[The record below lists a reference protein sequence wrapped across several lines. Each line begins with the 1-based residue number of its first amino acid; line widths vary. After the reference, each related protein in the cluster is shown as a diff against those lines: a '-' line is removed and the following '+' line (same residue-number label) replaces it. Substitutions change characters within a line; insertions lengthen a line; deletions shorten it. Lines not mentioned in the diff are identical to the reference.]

1 VEYRVDD
8 FYRTLVERSPM
19 MITVVGADGTPL
31 WSSPAARPVLASG
44 AALDTLREALDVGF
58 EGPVELR
65 LTDADGRTR
74 VLSLVAQDLRNDP
87 AVRGTAFFGTDVTRA
102 RAAELR
108 ERVDAARMT
117 ALIESLHVG
126 VLLQDEQQRV
136 VLANSAFVEL
146 FALGLSASGFTHA
159 FADQEAAAERIAD
172 TVRRGRP
179 TVGDEIVLAD
189 GRILERDYVPV
200 TLDGA
205 TLGHL
210 WVFRD
215 VTAQTEIR
223 RGLETRNRV
232 LTELSSLKTEFVR
245 VVSHEL
251 RTPLTSIATFASMLD
266 SNTDGTEWQDAVAA
280 IRRNA
285 SRMLALVADLL
296 LLAKLESGEIVL
308 AKDPVD
314 LAALVREACADRSV
328 PSQVAAGP
336 PVEADEPLLR
346 QLFDTAIG
354 LVVAAGE
361 ADAASGETAKVV
373 ATATGACWTVE
384 AAAPTSE
391 PTTAERLLSTRLP
404 HPDTEG
410 QYRTGALALMLA
422 REIAARHGGQLSM
435 SAEPP
440 GVRVTV
446 RLPVRGHAAAS

>member
-1 VEYRVDD
+1 
-8 FYRTLVERSPM
+8 M
-19 MITVVGADGTPL
+19 MITVVDADGTPL
-31 WSSPAARPVLASG
+31 WSSPAASPFLASE
-44 AALDTLREALDVGF
+44 AALDTLRRALAAGF
-58 EGPVELR
+58 GEPVELR
-65 LTDADGRTR
+65 LAEADGRTH
-74 VLSLVAQDLRNDP
+74 VLSFVAQDLRDDP
-87 AVRGTAFFGTDVTRA
+87 DVRGVAFFGTDVTRA

-117 ALIESLHVG
+117 ALIESLHTG
-126 VLLQDEQQRV
+126 VLLQDEQERV

-146 FALGLSASGFTHA
+146 FALGLSAEQLRGTAPHGSTGAYTYA
-159 FADQEAAAERIAD
+159 FADRQAATRRIAD

-189 GRILERDYVPV
+189 GRVFERDYVPV

-205 TLGHL
+205 THGHL

-215 VTAQTEIR
+215 VTAQSEIR

-266 SNTDGTEWQDAVAA
+266 SNTEATERQDAVAA

-328 PSQVAAGP
+328 PSQVADGP
-336 PVEADEPLLR
+336 PVQADEPLLR

-361 ADAASGETAKVV
+361 TDAGRGDTATVV
-373 ATATGACWTVE
+373 ATATGSCWTVE

-404 HPDTEG
+404 HPDTPGE
-410 QYRTGALALMLA
+410 YRTGALALMLA

-446 RLPVRGHAAAS
+446 RLPAHGHAF